1 MRDTLTTSLVSK
13 IQHRTPHGSAAI
25 EEYRFVSYLLYI
37 KFQTTLSLKYVTA
50 AAYVIK
56 SEFQNCPGLLE
67 EYIYPLPTNKS
78 SGNSDSIGNSDS
90 KKNQSSQSPRIK
102 VPKPLRI
109 GVEGAPN
116 QLHKTANPSS
126 SPLICG

>member
-67 EYIYPLPTNKS
+67 EYIYPLPTNKQGCS
-78 SGNSDSIGNSDS
+78 RSIDLGGKD
-90 KKNQSSQSPRIK
+90 QD
-102 VPKPLRI
+102 
-109 GVEGAPN
+109 
-116 QLHKTANPSS
+116 H
-126 SPLICG
+126 LIELDLLW